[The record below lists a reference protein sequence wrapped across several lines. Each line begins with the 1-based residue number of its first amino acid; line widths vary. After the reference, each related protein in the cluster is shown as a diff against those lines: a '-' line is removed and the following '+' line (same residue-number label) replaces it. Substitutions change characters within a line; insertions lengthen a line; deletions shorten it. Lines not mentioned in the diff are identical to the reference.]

1 MGFVKVAKPVGMT
14 TKSEVRDGLLLSLL
28 SFVHERVER
37 YADQYLLA
45 MKDGRYALEDYIHF
59 LKVERQLTENTITSY
74 KRDLTDYMDSLE
86 RNGVTS
92 IDSIDRPSILLF
104 LQHLKDTGKSS
115 RTIARHISSI
125 RSFHQFLLREKVATE
140 DPTVHLEMPKLD
152 QKLPNMLSVSEI
164 DKLISMPDT
173 SKPQGKRDLALLEML
188 YGTGMRVSELIDLN
202 LEDIHLSM
210 GFVRVFGKGRKERIV
225 PLGGSA
231 IKACTIYVNE
241 VRPQLIAKAKNSDA
255 YFVNMRGTRLT
266 RQGCWKILKG
276 HAAKAGIQ
284 QELTPHI
291 LRHSFATHLIENGA
305 DIRAVQEMLGHA
317 DISTTQIYTHVSK
330 TRLKDVYVKFHPRA

>member
-14 TKSEVRDGLLLSLL
+14 TKSEMRDGLLLSLL
-28 SFVHERVER
+28 SFVNERKEG
-37 YADQYLLA
+37 YAYQYLLA

-59 LKVERQLTENTITSY
+59 LKVERQLSENTIASY
-74 KRDLTDYMDSLE
+74 KRDLTDYIECIEKS
-86 RNGVTS
+86 G
-92 IDSIDRPSILLF
+92 IDSIEAVDRSMILQF
-104 LQHLKDTGKSS
+104 LHHLKELGKSS
-115 RTIARHISSI
+115 RTTARHISSI
-125 RSFHQFLLREKVATE
+125 RSFHQFLLREKVTTE

-152 QKLPNMLSVSEI
+152 QKLPNVLSVEEI
-164 DKLISMPDT
+164 DKLISQPDIN
-173 SKPQGKRDLALLEML
+173 KPQGRRDRALLEML
-188 YGTGMRVSELIDLN
+188 YGTGMRVSELINLN
-202 LEDIHLSM
+202 IEDVHLSM
-210 GFVRVFGKGRKERIV
+210 GFVRVFGKGRKERII

-231 IKACTIYVNE
+231 IKACSSYVNE
-241 VRPQLIAKAKNSDA
+241 VRPQLIAKGKESDA

-276 HAAKAGIQ
+276 HAAQAGIQ
-284 QELTPHI
+284 KELTPHI